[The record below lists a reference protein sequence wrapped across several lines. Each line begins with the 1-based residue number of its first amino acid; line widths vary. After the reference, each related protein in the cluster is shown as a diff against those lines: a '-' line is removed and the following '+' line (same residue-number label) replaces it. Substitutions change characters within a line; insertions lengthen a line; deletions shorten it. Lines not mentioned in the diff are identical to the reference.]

1 MKKDLYEIML
11 VTESYKNNIK
21 DDCADYFGQF
31 EDKIF
36 QCYCE
41 IVADN
46 AMYID
51 SIFPYCGI
59 TILYVD
65 VTKKEKLGN
74 NDYTRKLALKQMV
87 ELSLYFHAMSHFY
100 EEYKTINAS
109 FIEYENEELLRLHSQ
124 RFQTSKQEQGYKMN
138 MNRLLGQYYRKL
150 FQNVFSKFRSE
161 VKIQRLMMPQYL
173 LAQILKEYE
182 RIIERKGAL
191 PY

>member
-1 MKKDLYEIML
+1 MKRDLYEIIL
-11 VTESYKNNIK
+11 VTESYKSVME
-21 DDCADYFGQF
+21 DDFADYYGQF
-31 EDKIF
+31 EEKIF

-65 VTKKEKLGN
+65 MTKKEKLGN

-100 EEYKTINAS
+100 EEYKAINAS
-109 FIEYENEELLRLHSQ
+109 VIEYENKELLRLHSQ
-124 RFQTSKQEQGYKMN
+124 RFQTSKQEQGYKIN
-138 MNRLLGQYYRKL
+138 MNRRLGEYYRKL
-150 FQNVFSKFRSE
+150 FVDVFSKFGSE
-161 VKIQRLMMPQYL
+161 LDIQRLMMPQYL
-173 LAQILKEYE
+173 LAQILKEYK
-182 RIIERKGAL
+182 RIIERNGIL
-191 PY
+191 PN